1 MTRMVVVTILV
12 IVNQFIIKTRVFPF
26 SMELNMPTKKSR
38 GQFDHYKKW
47 TTDEGYTFIAETK
60 EDALEYLKH
69 MGHANLGKLR
79 EVKDSE

>member
-1 MTRMVVVTILV
+1 MINQLINYTRR
-12 IVNQFIIKTRVFPF
+12 QSK
-26 SMELNMPTKKSR
+26 SKKKSK

-47 TTDEGYTFIAETK
+47 TTDEGCTFIAETK

-79 EVKDSE
+79 EVTDSE

>member
-1 MTRMVVVTILV
+1 MRTLNVLMILV

-26 SMELNMPTKKSR
+26 SMELNMPTKKSK

-60 EDALEYLKH
+60 EDALEYLRH
-69 MGHANLGKLR
+69 MEHANLGKLR